1 MGHSTHRRTQALRSF
16 GFNIGILVLFVAFS
30 LGGLTVL
37 HDSLVNNAD
46 ESNAALSRYYAS
58 ESAGNLTV
66 YETLLDFGATS
77 VETRVSEGNSWAE
90 LEAWASSYCDRLR
103 AVLADESLNVYAII
117 DGQVLTVGEWVD
129 DPTFD
134 VTQRE
139 WYRRAVAQPGVTTF
153 SNVYRDAI
161 TDKFVVTVAKRCE
174 GVDAV
179 LAFDLY
185 PENFTFQFDMLELP
199 DTTSFFL
206 CDSAGNPLYVRTS
219 MGGDYSDDEVAGY
232 LKELVAR
239 IDGGEFSDGDLTRI
253 VDLDSRERAVSY
265 TRMDNGWLAIVTTP
279 YRTIVG
285 GLSWVLTLFAIM
297 VAVFISAVLF
307 MIWRDVRRAARM
319 RRTNDTVRVL
329 GNSYYAIYLVD
340 YRAGTYEMIKGSDYV
355 RDRIAA
361 TGAYD
366 DLMRAAS
373 EVIEED
379 TFREFEESFS
389 VDSIRELVQRRVR
402 DYGGD
407 FQRRFGEDY
416 RWVNV
421 RVLYDESLS
430 PDEVVL
436 CFREVDSA
444 KRRQL
449 QERRYLEEALVT
461 AQSSMEE
468 KQAFFN
474 NMSHDMR
481 TPLNA
486 IIGLSDLARREL
498 SDTVKAGRY
507 LERVKRSAEQLLAL
521 VNDILDISRME
532 NGKILLVTQRMDL
545 SAVLRDVV
553 EPFGIQ
559 ARESGKELSL
569 AMDIDRTWVLGDPVR
584 LGQVINN
591 LLSNALKYTE
601 RGDAIRVAVEQEGE
615 GDLASYRIRV
625 EDTGIGMSE
634 DYLPHIFEMYAREQR
649 FGAPQAVGTGL
660 GMPITKSLVT
670 QMGGTIEVASKLDEG
685 TVVTVVLPLAA
696 APDENVGS
704 CCESAAVAAEVP
716 GGEPRC
722 ALAGVR
728 ILLAEDNE
736 INMEIAC
743 EQLAFAGAKVD
754 QAWNGSEAVDAFA
767 ASEPGTFDAV
777 LLDMKMPV
785 MDGCEAAR
793 AIRAL
798 SRPDAARV
806 PIVAVTANA
815 FAEDIAAT
823 SAAGMDAHV
832 SKPIDF
838 TLLCTTL
845 HDLLAQRNGE
855 GDER

>member
-1 MGHSTHRRTQALRSF
+1 MGHSTRRRSQALRSF

-90 LEAWASSYCDRLR
+90 LEEWASSYCDRLR

-117 DGQVLTVGEWVD
+117 DGQVLTVGDWVD

-139 WYRRAVAQPGVTTF
+139 WYLRAVAQPGVTTF
-153 SNVYRDAI
+153 SDVYRDAI
-161 TDKFVVTVAKRCE
+161 TDQFIVTVAKRCE

-185 PENFTFQFDMLELP
+185 PENFSFHFDMLELP
-199 DTTSFFL
+199 ESTSLFL
-206 CDSAGNPLYVRTS
+206 CDSVGNPLYTRSS
-219 MGGDYSDDEVAGY
+219 MGKSHSDEEVAGY
-232 LKELVAR
+232 LQELVER
-239 IDGGEFSDGDLTRI
+239 IDAGEFSDGDLTRI
-253 VDLDSRERAVSY
+253 VDLDGRERAVSY

-279 YRTIVG
+279 YKTIVG

-297 VAVFISAVLF
+297 AVVFIAAALL
-307 MIWRDVRRAARM
+307 MTWRDVRRAARM
-319 RRTNDTVRVL
+319 QRTNDTVRVL

-355 RDRIAA
+355 RERIAT

-366 DLMRAAS
+366 DLLRVAG

-389 VDSIRELVQRRVR
+389 AANIRELVAHRVR

-407 FQRRFGEDY
+407 FQRRFGEGY

-449 QERRYLEEALVT
+449 QERRYLEEALDT

-486 IIGLSDLARREL
+486 IIGLSDLARR
-498 SDTVKAGRY
+498 DVTDAAKTDGY
-507 LERVKRSAEQLLAL
+507 LERIERSAQQLLTL

-532 NGKILLVTQRMDL
+532 NGKVSLVTQRMDL
-545 SAVLRDVV
+545 ATVLRDAV
-553 EPFGIQ
+553 EPFEIQ
-559 ARESGKELSL
+559 ARESGKELTL
-569 AMDIDRTWVLGDPVR
+569 AMDIERSWVLGDPAR
-584 LGQVINN
+584 LGQVLNN

-601 RGDAIRVAVEQEGE
+601 RGDAIHVDVEQEGE
-615 GDLASYRIRV
+615 GELASYRIRV
-625 EDTGIGMSE
+625 TDTGIGMSE

-649 FGAPQAVGTGL
+649 FGAPQAMGTGL

-670 QMGGTIEVASKLDEG
+670 QMGGTIEVASKLNEG
-685 TVVTVVLPLAA
+685 TTVTVVLPFAA
-696 APDENVGS
+696 VPGEGAGPCTEG
-704 CCESAAVAAEVP
+704 AAVAADVP
-716 GGEPRC
+716 VDDSSC
-722 ALAGVR
+722 ALAGAHV
-728 ILLAEDNE
+728 LLAEDNE

-743 EQLAFAGAKVD
+743 EQLSFAGAEVT
-754 QAWNGSEAVDAFA
+754 QAWNGAEAVDAFA
-767 ASEPGTFDAV
+767 ASEPGAFDAI

-798 SRPDAARV
+798 DRPDAARV

-838 TLLCTTL
+838 AVLCTTL
-845 HDLLAQRNGE
+845 RDLLARRGRD
-855 GDER
+855 GDAA